1 MVDESTLGS
10 PDPLNDQ
17 DGAKYSATGNKI
29 CNRRIAHATIA
40 TVNNDRFTSLCT
52 LVIRPE
58 KKASKINPALIHKRI
73 FDAIRVIDD
82 TAAIITANHRIIHSK
97 DIPTGTEYE
106 TTFPD
111 IRTDPITKRM
121 YLSFTLESTHTIS
134 QLKYGSKYDG
144 TTGIFET
151 LRENLAFIKLQNFQS
166 LTEASIGFFL
176 GINPKLTLRNV
187 LKQKIDNICTWLDL
201 DDDDTKAL
209 TKTTTTDTGT
219 ISQEIVIPAY
229 DIYHKVFGS
238 GTGNDRITTNVY
250 EIRTSPEH
258 APILKSILYKAS
270 QPEHHPTVQFILYG
284 IQGITNRDIYKT
296 IIQKQNAFIND
307 NSIIPIYDINE
318 EDVAKFDKLI
328 KNSKYI
334 QDIEQTNESTHK
346 GKYFLITT
354 KTDYRKAV
362 IEVNE
367 MIKYVY
373 PDRETKRPRERQ
385 QAPIIHTNVSTYAQT
400 LMNFHEANPVPNSM
414 SNKRLKIRLN
424 DDTLSSKRNAT
435 LTDTT
440 QILPP
445 HEKTVTFI
453 HINDPTPAENAAFT
467 ENINHLPTRN
477 PNRPA
482 TTSGR
487 STIGGRGDD
496 GRGSTSGRGGTNGR
510 GYGRGYTQYQPTT
523 PSGDW
528 RDTVRDMM
536 TNLQTNIMKEVQLSI
551 SAQIQELAMT
561 LTTQVTNAIKEG
573 LSIQPNNIPDTDIN
587 TEPKN
592 DIELITQESEPPKE
606 DITDMDLEVE
616 PRKRKG
622 RSTNKATDER
632 TVITPTRLS
641 RQAKSR
647 SQEAALKKTQKIG
660 QKTD

>member
-1 MVDESTLGS
+1 
-10 PDPLNDQ
+10 
-17 DGAKYSATGNKI
+17 
-29 CNRRIAHATIA
+29 
-40 TVNNDRFTSLCT
+40 
-52 LVIRPE
+52 
-58 KKASKINPALIHKRI
+58 
-73 FDAIRVIDD
+73 
-82 TAAIITANHRIIHSK
+82 
-97 DIPTGTEYE
+97 
-106 TTFPD
+106 
-111 IRTDPITKRM
+111 M
-121 YLSFTLESTHTIS
+121 YLSFTLEFTHSIS

-151 LRENLAFIKLQNFQS
+151 LRENLAFIKLKKFQS

-187 LKQKIDNICTWLDL
+187 LKKKIDNICTWLDL

-209 TKTTTTDTGT
+209 TKTTTNDNGT
-219 ISQEIVIPAY
+219 TSQEIVIPAY

-258 APILKSILYKAS
+258 APILKSILCKAS
-270 QPEHHPTVQFILYG
+270 QPEQHPTVQFIPYG
-284 IQGITNRDIYKT
+284 IQGITNSDIYKT
-296 IIQKQNAFIND
+296 IIQKQNAFIKD
-307 NSIIPIYDINE
+307 NSIIPIYDIND
-318 EDVAKFDKLI
+318 EDVEKFEKLI

-334 QDIEQTNESTHK
+334 QDIEETNESTHK

-373 PDRETKRPRERQ
+373 PDRETKSSRERQ
-385 QAPIIHTNVSTYAQT
+385 QTPIIHTNVSTYAQT

-424 DDTLSSKRNAT
+424 DDTLSSKRNST

-440 QILPP
+440 QNLPP

-453 HINDPTPAENAAFT
+453 DIDDPTPAEIAAYNDKVNNVT
-467 ENINHLPTRN
+467 TRTLS
-477 PNRPA
+477 RSA
-482 TTSGR
+482 TSRER
-487 STIGGRGDD
+487 STIGGRGDN
-496 GRGSTSGRGGTNGR
+496 GRGTTSGRGGTNGR
-510 GYGRGYTQYQPTT
+510 GYGIGYTQYQPTT

-528 RDTVRDMM
+528 RDTVKDMM
-536 TNLQTNIMKEVQLSI
+536 NNLQTNIMKEVQLSI

-573 LSIQPNNIPDTDIN
+573 LSIRPNDISNKVIDTETDN
-587 TEPKN
+587 G
-592 DIELITQESEPPKE
+592 IELITQESEPTKE
-606 DITDMDLEVE
+606 DIVEMDLEVE
-616 PRKRKG
+616 PRKRKE
-622 RSTNKATDER
+622 RSTNKATNET

>member
-1 MVDESTLGS
+1 MVDGRTLGS
-10 PDPLNDQ
+10 PEPLKDH
-17 DGAKYSATGNKI
+17 DDAKNGATGNKI
-29 CNRRIAHATIA
+29 CNRRIAHATTA
-40 TVNNDRFTSLCT
+40 TVNNNRFTSLCT
-52 LVIRPE
+52 LDIRPE
-58 KKASKINPALIHKRI
+58 KKDSKIDPALIHKRI

-82 TAAIITANHRIIHSK
+82 TAAIITNNHRITHSK
-97 DIPTGTEYE
+97 DIPSGTEYE

-111 IRTDPITKRM
+111 IRTDHITKRM

-151 LRENLAFIKLQNFQS
+151 LRENLAFIKLQKFQS

-187 LKQKIDNICTWLDL
+187 LKQKIDDICTWLDL

-258 APILKSILYKAS
+258 APILKSILCKAS
-270 QPEHHPTVQFILYG
+270 QPEQHPTVQFIPYG
-284 IQGITNRDIYKT
+284 IQGITHSDMYKT
-296 IIQKQNAFIND
+296 IIQKQNAFIKD

-318 EDVAKFDKLI
+318 EDVEKFEKLI

-334 QDIEQTNESTHK
+334 QDIEETNESTHK

-373 PDRETKRPRERQ
+373 PDRETKTPRERQ

-400 LMNFHEANPVPNSM
+400 LMHFHEANPVPNSM

-424 DDTLSSKRNAT
+424 DDTLSSKRNST

-445 HEKTVTFI
+445 HAKTVTFI
-453 HINDPTPAENAAFT
+453 EIDPTPAEDAAYT
-467 ENINHLPTRN
+467 ENVNNLTTRI
-477 PNRPA
+477 PSRPA
-482 TTSGR
+482 TTRGR
-487 STIGGRGDD
+487 STIGGRGDN
-496 GRGSTSGRGGTNGR
+496 GRGSTHGGGGTNGR
-510 GYGRGYTQYQPTT
+510 GYDRGYTQYQPTT

-528 RDTVRDMM
+528 RDTVKDMM
-536 TNLQTNIMKEVQLSI
+536 TALQTNIMKEVQLSI

-561 LTTQVTNAIKEG
+561 LTTQVTNAIREG
-573 LSIQPNNIPDTDIN
+573 LSTQPNNIPDKDNN
-587 TEPKN
+587 TEPEN
-592 DIELITQESEPPKE
+592 DIELITQESEPSKE

-616 PRKRKG
+616 PRKRKA
-622 RSTNKATDER
+622 RSTNQATDET

-641 RQAKSR
+641 RQAKNR
-647 SQEAALKKTQKIG
+647 SQEAALKKTQRIG